1 MRHIAQF
8 FALAGALIIMAF
20 GIQANPSESGFA
32 EPDMDYIRVAPS
44 EELDLREAL
53 ASDSWQSLEGE
64 SPNFG
69 YIRDTVWLRI
79 PSSAMPTLPGS
90 QRLLE
95 VRYPQLDRITFYLL
109 ENGEVRQR
117 TVTGD
122 HFPFDQRPIKHRNFL
137 FDFDLNPESDYQIL
151 LRVQSQGAMQIPVRL
166 WNPAAFFETASI
178 EDQMHAIYYGI
189 MIMVIFFNLFI
200 FLALRERMYLL
211 YVLSTLGY
219 LLLIG
224 GLNGSTYQLL
234 WPGVPWL
241 HNQAMMLTVPIALIF
256 TLLFSRAFL
265 NLGSTSPHMDRLVR
279 YTVVVNLAVIV
290 LTFITDY
297 SIASRLTVALAIPS
311 CLLLTVIGPLQW
323 IRGNP
328 QASYYTVA
336 WGLLTVGSA
345 VTAANKYGLIP
356 TNFVTVYGME
366 IGSALEA
373 ILLTIA
379 LAARLYQEREDKV
392 RAREAEIAAIA
403 ARRSAELRLI
413 DQALHHPLTG
423 LPNRTCLEMMI
434 NELIARE
441 PGKRFSISV
450 IHLTNLS
457 SITKTLGHRNT
468 DRLIELAGRRFNS
481 IAESLPGIR
490 AVETTEQQ
498 SFYLASLESST
509 FGFVTE
515 TNTLTAVPR
524 AVIHALEELQEPMDY
539 LGMQLPLDPRTGVA
553 ICPDHATDANTLIRR
568 AYIAQGSVDARDRGL
583 AYYQPSRDSY
593 SADRLTLVSELKH
606 ALKNDG
612 LALYLQPKLSLKT
625 REVVGLEALIR
636 WPDRKNPVPADE
648 IIALAEQT
656 GLIKPLTRWVLE
668 QALAMRSRLLE
679 SGHALNLSVNISP
692 NNLRERDF
700 PVFVQR
706 LMSSYHSHH
715 GAITLEVTETSMMQ
729 DPANSL
735 EALRSLHAT
744 GIPLSI
750 DDFGSGYSSLSYI
763 KQLPASEIKIDRS
776 LVTDLATEA
785 GGRVIVKTTIEMCH
799 SLGYTVVAE
808 GVEKQETL
816 ELLERMGCDMIQGYF
831 LTPPL
836 PFDEMTVW
844 LEERDRYGKSRRIG

>member
-1 MRHIAQF
+1 
-8 FALAGALIIMAF
+8 
-20 GIQANPSESGFA
+20 
-32 EPDMDYIRVAPS
+32 MDYIRVAPS

-53 ASDSWQSLEGE
+53 ASERWQSLEGE

-69 YIRDTVWLRI
+69 YIRDTVWLRLR
-79 PSSAMPTLPGS
+79 SSALSAIPGRR
-90 QRLLE
+90 QVLE
-95 VRYPQLDRITFYLL
+95 IRYPQLDHITFYLL
-109 ENGEVRQR
+109 ENGVVRQR
-117 TVTGD
+117 ILTGD
-122 HFPFDQRPIKHRNFL
+122 HFPFHQRPIQHRNFL
-137 FDFDLNPESDYQIL
+137 FAYDIEPKAEYQIL
-151 LRVQSQGAMQIPVRL
+151 LRVRSQGAMQIPVRL
-166 WNPAAFFETASI
+166 WDPATFFEAASV

-189 MIMVIFFNLFI
+189 LIMVIFFNLFI

-224 GLNGSTYQLL
+224 SLNGTTYQLL
-234 WPGVPWL
+234 WPGLPWL
-241 HNQAMMLTVPIALIF
+241 HNQAMMLTVPVALIF

-265 NLGSTSPHMDRLVR
+265 NLKSTSPRMDQLVW
-279 YTVVVNLAVIV
+279 YTVMVNLAVAV

-311 CLLLTVIGPLQW
+311 CLLLTAIGPLQW
-323 IRGNP
+323 MRGNP
-328 QASYYTVA
+328 QASYYTIA
-336 WGLLTVGSA
+336 WALLTLGSA

-392 RAREAEIAAIA
+392 RAREAEIAAMA

-413 DQALHHPLTG
+413 DQALHNPLTG
-423 LPNRTCLEMMI
+423 LPNRACLEMMI

-441 PGKRFSISV
+441 TDKRFSISV
-450 IHLTNLS
+450 IHLTNLP

-468 DRLIELAGRRFNS
+468 DRLIELVGRRFNS
-481 IAESLPGIR
+481 IVGDLPGICP
-490 AVETTEQQ
+490 VETTEQQ

-509 FGFVTE
+509 FGFVVE
-515 TNTLTAVPR
+515 TDTLAEVPR
-524 AVIHALEELQEPMDY
+524 AVAHALQELREPLDY
-539 LGMQLPLDPRTGVA
+539 LGMQLPLDPRTGTA

-568 AYIAQGSVDARDRGL
+568 AFIAQGSEDARDQGL
-583 AYYQPSRDSY
+583 AFYHPSRDSY
-593 SADRLTLVSELKH
+593 SADRLTLASDLRH
-606 ALKNDG
+606 ALKNDR
-612 LALYLQPKLSLKT
+612 LALYLQPKMSLKT
-625 REVVGLEALIR
+625 GEVVGLEALVR
-636 WPDRKNPVPADE
+636 WPDHKNPVPADE

-668 QALAMRSRLLE
+668 QSLAIRSRLLE
-679 SGHALNLSVNISP
+679 KGHRLAVSVNISP

-700 PVFVQR
+700 PLFVQR
-706 LMSSYHSHH
+706 LMSSYHSHQ

-729 DPANSL
+729 DPINSL
-735 EALRSLHAT
+735 EALNSLHAT

-785 GGRVIVKTTIEMCH
+785 GDQVIVKTTIDMCH
-799 SLGYTVVAE
+799 SLGYIVVAE

-816 ELLERMGCDMIQGYF
+816 DLLEQMGCDMIQGYL

-836 PFDEMTVW
+836 PFDELTAW
-844 LEERDRYGKSRRIG
+844 LDKRAHQEKGRKIG

>member
-1 MRHIAQF
+1 M
-8 FALAGALIIMAF
+8 MAF
-20 GIQANPSESGFA
+20 GTQASPSESGFA
-32 EPDMDYIRVAPS
+32 EPDIDYIRVAPS

-53 ASDSWQSLEGE
+53 ASDGWQSLEGE

-79 PSSAMPTLPGS
+79 PVPAMSTLPGNR
-90 QRLLE
+90 QLLE
-95 VRYPQLDRITFYLL
+95 VRYPHLDEISFYLL
-109 ENGEVRQR
+109 ENGVLRQR
-117 TVTGD
+117 VLTGD
-122 HFPFDQRPIKHRNFL
+122 HLPFDNRPIKHRNFL
-137 FDFDLNPESDYQIL
+137 FAFDVSPNSDYQIL
-151 LRVQSQGAMQIPVRL
+151 LKVQSQGAMQIPVRF
-166 WNPAAFFETASI
+166 WNPAAFFEAASI

-234 WPGVPWL
+234 WPELPWL
-241 HNQAMMLTVPIALIF
+241 HNQAMMLTVPGALIF

-265 NLGSTSPHMDRLVR
+265 NLRATSPRMDRLVW
-279 YTVVVNLAVIV
+279 YTVLVNLAVAII
-290 LTFITDY
+290 TFITDY

-323 IRGNP
+323 VRGNP
-328 QASYYTVA
+328 QASYYTIA
-336 WGLLTVGSA
+336 WGLLTLGSA

-392 RAREAEIAAIA
+392 RAREAEIAAMA

-413 DQALHHPLTG
+413 NQALHNPLTG

-434 NELIARE
+434 NELITRE
-441 PGKRFSISV
+441 PTKRFSISV

-468 DRLIELAGRRFNS
+468 DRLIELAARRFNS
-481 IAESLPGIR
+481 IIGDLPGICP
-490 AVETTEQQ
+490 VETTEQQ

-509 FGFVTE
+509 FGFVVE
-515 TNTLTAVPR
+515 TDTLSQVPR
-524 AVIHALEELQEPMDY
+524 AVVNAIEALCEPVDY
-539 LGMQLPLDPRTGVA
+539 LGMQLPLDPRTGTA

-568 AYIAQGSVDARDRGL
+568 AYIAQGSKDARDRGL
-583 AYYQPSRDSY
+583 AFYQPSRDSY
-593 SADRLTLVSELKH
+593 SADRLTLVSELRY
-606 ALKNDG
+606 ALQSNA
-612 LALYLQPKLSLKT
+612 LTLYLQPKMSLKT

-636 WPDRKNPVPADE
+636 WPDHKKAVAADE

-668 QALAMRSRLLE
+668 QSLTMRNRLLE
-679 SGHALNLSVNISP
+679 KGHRLDLSVNISP

-706 LMSSYHSHH
+706 LMSSHHSHH

-729 DPANSL
+729 DPVNSL
-735 EALRSLHAT
+735 AALNSLHAT

-776 LVTDLATEA
+776 LVTDLPTEA
-785 GGRVIVKTTIEMCH
+785 GDRVIVKTTIDMCH
-799 SLGYTVVAE
+799 SLGYSVVAE

-816 ELLERMGCDMIQGYF
+816 EMLEQMGCDMIQGYF
-831 LTPPL
+831 LSPPL
-836 PFDEMTVW
+836 PFDEMIVW
-844 LEERDRYGKSRRIG
+844 LDDRERQENTRGIG

>member
-1 MRHIAQF
+1 
-8 FALAGALIIMAF
+8 MAF
-20 GIQANPSESGFA
+20 GTQANPPESGFA

-53 ASDSWQSLEGE
+53 ASDRWQSLEGE

-79 PSSAMPTLPGS
+79 PASDLSAIPGPR
-90 QRLLE
+90 QVLE
-95 VRYPQLDRITFYLL
+95 IRYPQLDHITFYLL
-109 ENGEVRQR
+109 ENAVVRQR
-117 TVTGD
+117 ILTGD
-122 HFPFDQRPIKHRNFL
+122 HYPFDQRPVRHRNFL
-137 FDFDLNPESDYQIL
+137 FAYNVDPDSDYQIL
-151 LRVQSQGAMQIPVRL
+151 LRVRSQGAMQIPVRL
-166 WNPAAFFETASI
+166 WNTAAFFEAASV

-189 MIMVIFFNLFI
+189 LIMVIFFNLFI

-219 LLLIG
+219 LLLVG
-224 GLNGSTYQLL
+224 SLNGSTYQLL
-234 WPGVPWL
+234 WPGLPWL
-241 HNQAMMLTVPIALIF
+241 HNQAMMLTVPVALIF

-265 NLGSTSPHMDRLVR
+265 NLRATSPKMDRLVW
-279 YTVVVNLAVIV
+279 YTVVVNLAVVV

-328 QASYYTVA
+328 QASYYTIA

-356 TNFVTVYGME
+356 TNFVTAYGME

-392 RAREAEIAAIA
+392 RAREAEIAAMA

-413 DQALHHPLTG
+413 DQALHNPLTG
-423 LPNRTCLEMMI
+423 LPNRACLEMMI

-441 PGKRFSISV
+441 ADKRFSISV
-450 IHLTNLS
+450 IHLTNLP

-468 DRLIELAGRRFNS
+468 DRLIELAARRFNS
-481 IAESLPGIR
+481 IVGDLPGISP
-490 AVETTEQQ
+490 VETTEQQ

-509 FGFVTE
+509 FGFVVE
-515 TNTLTAVPR
+515 TDTLAEVPR
-524 AVIHALEELQEPMDY
+524 AVAHALQELREPLDY
-539 LGMQLPLDPRTGVA
+539 LGMQLPLDPHTGTA
-553 ICPDHATDANTLIRR
+553 ICPDDATDANTLIRR
-568 AYIAQGSVDARDRGL
+568 AFIAQGSEDARDRGQ
-583 AYYQPSRDSY
+583 AFYHPSRDSY
-593 SADRLTLVSELKH
+593 SADRLTLASDLRH
-606 ALKNDG
+606 ALKNG
-612 LALYLQPKLSLKT
+612 RLALYLQPKLLLKT
-625 REVVGLEALIR
+625 GEVVGVEALVR
-636 WPDRKNPVPADE
+636 WPDHKNPVPADE
-648 IIALAEQT
+648 IVALAEQT

-668 QALAMRSRLLE
+668 QSLAIRSRLLE
-679 SGHALNLSVNISP
+679 MGHSLDVSVNISP

-700 PVFVQR
+700 PMFVQR
-706 LMSSYHSHH
+706 LMSSYHSHR

-729 DPANSL
+729 DPVNSL
-735 EALRSLHAT
+735 KALKSLHAT

-785 GGRVIVKTTIEMCH
+785 GDRVIVKTTIDMCH

-816 ELLERMGCDMIQGYF
+816 DLLEQMGCDMIQGY
-831 LTPPL
+831 LITPPL
-836 PFDEMTVW
+836 PFNELTAW
-844 LEERDRYGKSRRIG
+844 LDKRGRPEKSRGTG

>member
-1 MRHIAQF
+1 
-8 FALAGALIIMAF
+8 MAF
-20 GIQANPSESGFA
+20 GTQAGPSQSGFA

-53 ASDSWQSLEGE
+53 ASDSWQPLESE

-79 PSSAMPTLPGS
+79 PASAISAIPGNR
-90 QRLLE
+90 QVLE
-95 VRYPQLDRITFYLL
+95 IRYPQLDRITFYLL
-109 ENGEVRQR
+109 EDGVVRQR
-117 TVTGD
+117 TLTGD
-122 HFPFDQRPIKHRNFL
+122 HFPFEDRPIQHRNFL
-137 FDFDLNPESDYQIL
+137 FAYDTNPGSQYQIL
-151 LRVQSQGAMQIPVRL
+151 LKVQSQGAMQVPVRL
-166 WNPAAFFETASI
+166 WEPAAFFESASV

-189 MIMVIFFNLFI
+189 LIMVIFFNLFV

-211 YVLSTLGY
+211 YVLSTMGY

-224 GLNGSTYQLL
+224 TLNGSTYQLL
-234 WPGVPWL
+234 WPGLPWL
-241 HNQAMMLTVPIALIF
+241 HNQAMMLTVPGALVF

-265 NLGSTSPHMDRLVR
+265 NLKSTSPKMDRLVW
-279 YTVVVNLAVIV
+279 YTVLINLVVVV
-290 LTFITDY
+290 VTFVTDY

-328 QASYYTVA
+328 QASYYTIA
-336 WGLLTVGSA
+336 WGLLTLGSA

-356 TNFVTVYGME
+356 TNFVTAYGME

-379 LAARLYQEREDKV
+379 LAARLYEEREDKV
-392 RAREAEIAAIA
+392 RAREAEIAAMA

-413 DQALHHPLTG
+413 DQALHNPLTG

-434 NELIARE
+434 NELITRE
-441 PGKRFSISV
+441 PDKRFSISV
-450 IHLTNLS
+450 IHLTNLPA
-457 SITKTLGHRNT
+457 ITKTLGHRNT
-468 DRLIELAGRRFNS
+468 DLLIELAARRFNS
-481 IAESLPGIR
+481 IVGDLPGICP
-490 AVETTEQQ
+490 VETTEQQ

-509 FGFVTE
+509 FGFVVE
-515 TNTLTAVPR
+515 ADVLAEVPR
-524 AVIHALEELQEPMDY
+524 AIIHALEEIREPLDY
-539 LGMQLPLDPRTGVA
+539 LGMQLPLDPRTGTA
-553 ICPDHATDANTLIRR
+553 IYPDHATEANTLIRR
-568 AYIAQGSVDARDRGL
+568 AYIAQGSEDARDRGL
-583 AYYQPSRDSY
+583 AYYQSSRDSY

-606 ALKNDG
+606 ALKNDE
-612 LALYLQPKLSLKT
+612 LALYLQPKMSLKT
-625 REVVGLEALIR
+625 RAVVGLEALIR
-636 WPDRKNPVPADE
+636 WPDRKRPVSADE

-668 QALAMRSRLLE
+668 QSLAVRSRLLE
-679 SGHALNLSVNISP
+679 RGHILNVSVNISP

-706 LMSSYHSHH
+706 LMNSYHSHH

-729 DPANSL
+729 DPVNSL
-735 EALRSLHAT
+735 RALRSLHAT

-776 LVTDLATEA
+776 LITDLASEV
-785 GGRVIVKTTIEMCH
+785 GDQVIVKTTIDMCH
-799 SLGYTVVAE
+799 SLGYSVVAE
-808 GVEKQETL
+808 GVETQETL
-816 ELLERMGCDMIQGYF
+816 ELLDEMGCDMVQGYF

-836 PFDEMTVW
+836 PVGEMTLW
-844 LEERDRYGKSRRIG
+844 LDEQAQQEENRQLG